1 MRSRIPWIGKN
12 LVWDMPVL
20 PRNSSGMAPAA
31 EGMPCGDICSIGNIQ
46 EHLIGKWR
54 LEAAKFG

>member
-1 MRSRIPWIGKN
+1 
-12 LVWDMPVL
+12 
-20 PRNSSGMAPAA
+20 MAPAA